1 MRITVGLLAAM
12 SLAACGE
19 TTRQIEAAPAWQ
31 EPSHYSY
38 VLESRC
44 GERLL
49 IGRFRITVDGGKV
62 TKAEGLDEP
71 GQRALQGKS
80 ESPPTLGQLVE
91 QLRAA
96 RRADAHKAELTTD
109 PADGHPTAITI
120 DPIKNAVD
128 DESCYTITEYRT

>member
-19 TTRQIEAAPAWQ
+19 ATHTIEAAPVWQ
-31 EPSHYSY
+31 EPSHYTY
-38 VLESRC
+38 VLESSC

-80 ESPPTLGQLVE
+80 ESPPTLGQLLE
-91 QLRAA
+91 QVRTA
-96 RRADAHKAELTTD
+96 RRANAHKAELTTD
-109 PADGHPTAITI
+109 PTDGHPTKITI
-120 DPIKNAVD
+120 DPIENAID
-128 DESCYTITEYRT
+128 DESCYAITEYRA